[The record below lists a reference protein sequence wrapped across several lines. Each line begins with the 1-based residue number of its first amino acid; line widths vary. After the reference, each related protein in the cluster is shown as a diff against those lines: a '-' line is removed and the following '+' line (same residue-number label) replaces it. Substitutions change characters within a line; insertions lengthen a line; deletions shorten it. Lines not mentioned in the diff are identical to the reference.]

1 MCRSSSPIAS
11 KAPGRCTGKTS
22 TPTVASGCS
31 AFWWWKA
38 KSPRPG
44 RALGRTT
51 SRSCWTRTSDSGFPA
66 HTGWWRTSG
75 LDGRGGRHR
84 QRRQVATTVSANGC
98 FWTDQFGTER
108 TLARRA
114 FRQRRTL
121 DALLIGRDDQRRDDA
136 DERTQQQSQQKE
148 TKRVASLGTGN
159 PGAENGKRQP
169 TDKSAYHVNDL
180 PYGLK
185 DPPGPGSYGSARLAS
200 ADRALPGEHTRSYAR
215 PVKKV
220 LIPNGD

>member
-1 MCRSSSPIAS
+1 MCRSSWPTAS

-31 AFWWWKA
+31 AFWWSKA

-66 HTGWWRTSG
+66 HTGWWRSSG
-75 LDGRGGRHR
+75 LDGSRRQHR
-84 QRRQVATTVSANGC
+84 QVTTAVSAHRRL
-98 FWTDQFGTER
+98 WTDEFGTER

-114 FRQRRTL
+114 FRQRCTL

-159 PGAENGKRQP
+159 PGTEDGKRQP
-169 TDKSAYHVNDL
+169 TDKYTFHVNDL

-185 DPPGPGSYGSARLAS
+185 DPPGPGGYGSARLAS

-220 LIPNGD
+220 LIPHGD